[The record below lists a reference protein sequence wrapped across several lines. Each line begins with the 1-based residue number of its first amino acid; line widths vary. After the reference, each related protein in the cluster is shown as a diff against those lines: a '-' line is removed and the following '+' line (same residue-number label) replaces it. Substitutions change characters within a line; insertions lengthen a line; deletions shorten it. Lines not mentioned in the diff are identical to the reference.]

1 MTRYEKLQ
9 AMSVEDLAWY
19 SLTLIIETEDQMLE
33 KLAMYGLDIDIVRLD
48 PQIRHA
54 ALVRDLMKED
64 DDAEDT

>member
-1 MTRYEKLQ
+1 MKRYEKLQ
-9 AMSVEDLAWY
+9 AMSVEDLARY

-54 ALVRDLMKED
+54 TLVRDLMKED
-64 DDAEDT
+64 DDA